1 MSMWGLFPVNPAN
14 GSSGA
19 PSNSPRGSR
28 GLLPEPEFRQRLHF
42 EQRRTERSRKSLVL
56 MLLDCTKCSANLS
69 GGRAEMV
76 AAVVTETSR
85 ETDIKGWYRDGAVL
99 GVIYT
104 EIDPVSEVSV
114 VHLLGTRTAEVL
126 SKWLGAEVATQI
138 EISLFVY
145 PEATGR
151 TNGGSMPHPDSIAE
165 DAGRQW
171 SLRIKRV
178 IDVGVSLALLSVLS
192 PLMLLIAVLV
202 KLTSQGPVFFRQQ
215 RVGLYGRVFT
225 FLKFRSMKSASDPS
239 VHERF
244 VRRFITA
251 SKGLEPVS
259 GDRKAVFKIQ
269 DDPRV
274 TRVGRILRRTSL
286 DELPQLFNVLRGDM
300 SLVGPRPP
308 IPYEV
313 ACYDLWHR
321 RRFLTVKPGITG
333 LWQVTGRSR
342 MRFDEMVRLDIKY
355 AKTWSLGMDLKI
367 LLQTPRA
374 VIWGDGAY

>member
-1 MSMWGLFPVNPAN
+1 
-14 GSSGA
+14 
-19 PSNSPRGSR
+19 
-28 GLLPEPEFRQRLHF
+28 
-42 EQRRTERSRKSLVL
+42 
-56 MLLDCTKCSANLS
+56 MLLDCTKVSANLS
-69 GGRAEMV
+69 DGRAEKV

-104 EIDPVSEVSV
+104 EIEPVSKLPV
-114 VHLLGTRTAEVL
+114 VHLLGARTAEVL
-126 SKWLGAEVATQI
+126 SRLLGAEAASQI

-145 PEATGR
+145 PDAAGQV
-151 TNGGSMPHPDSIAE
+151 NGSSIRHPDSIAE
-165 DAGRQW
+165 DKGRQW
-171 SLRIKRV
+171 LLRIKRV
-178 IDVGVSLALLSVLS
+178 IDVGGSLALLGILS
-192 PLMLLIAVLV
+192 PLMALIAVLV

-215 RVGLYGRVFT
+215 RVGLQGKTFT

-239 VHERF
+239 IHERF
-244 VRRFITA
+244 VRRFITE
-251 SKGLEPVS
+251 SKDLEPAR
-259 GDRKAVFKIQ
+259 GDENAVFKIQ

-313 ACYDLWHR
+313 DCYDLWHR

-342 MRFDEMVRLDIKY
+342 MRFDEMVRLDIRY

-367 LLQTPRA
+367 LLRTPRA